1 MQIPIKYKTSKKV
14 VVLVRRISWEDRCR
28 EQLNKIIGQLK
39 NIKSDLETAKNNLEG
54 ILYE

>member
-14 VVLVRRISWEDRCR
+14 VILVRRISWEDRCK

-39 NIKSDLETAKNNLEG
+39 NIKSDLEIAKKNLEG